1 VRRHQRGVSVRGEVP
16 SCTHHDAAQLPP
28 SARTLHS
35 SHVPPHPPLPPVR
48 QVGSNECLLSE
59 ITTFAQRMGPRATLD
74 VYGGM
79 VRASL
84 MRIIPSC

>member
-1 VRRHQRGVSVRGEVP
+1 M
-16 SCTHHDAAQLPP
+16 
-28 SARTLHS
+28 
-35 SHVPPHPPLPPVR
+35 R